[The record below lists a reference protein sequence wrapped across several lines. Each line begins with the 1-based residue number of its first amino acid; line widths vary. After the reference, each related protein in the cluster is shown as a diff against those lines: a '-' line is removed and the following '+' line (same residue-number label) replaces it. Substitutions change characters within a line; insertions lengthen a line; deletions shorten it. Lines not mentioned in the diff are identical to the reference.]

1 MPAPRGFRVGEA
13 AASLSELVYLERATA
28 HVLAGWMPKV
38 ADLALKRELGRE
50 LGASMERATALRR
63 RREGLLRAT
72 ASELPVAAG
81 LQHLMKQLDA
91 APDPATMLSGLYGFL
106 RPRLIARY
114 REHLARTDPVG
125 DAPSRRVLG
134 QALEELE
141 AAPGATSG
149 GAPPAAQLRELELLW
164 HERFSG
170 EALPEAQAL
179 WGPLDRVPAAARD
192 PQLPRVEAGS
202 MGILTVDSVNDPLDV
217 ARFLHADLDEEYTTL
232 ELCARSSYEHPDMP
246 WAFHADMARQG
257 ADECRHATAMLGLL
271 EARGHRHGDFPV
283 TTGSYDGLY
292 AFAPCEEGSRKEL
305 LWRILIRQTF
315 MEGLALDFLAH
326 NTKRREAAGQ
336 NDIAHVLEYI
346 LADEVF
352 HAESGV
358 RWSAYLLGG
367 DRKAVLQERYEA
379 LKSQAA
385 ATEIVRNRYVLGNLD
400 KAMAELSLLEE
411 GKRRRGGKP
420 PDQPL
425 NRTGRRQ
432 AGFSDDDILQVLS
445 WGYATETD

>member
-1 MPAPRGFRVGEA
+1 MPAPLGFRVGEA
-13 AASLSELVYLERATA
+13 AASLNELVYLERATA

-38 ADLALKRELGRE
+38 ADLTLKGALGRE
-50 LGASMERATALRR
+50 LGATMERATALRR

-72 ASELPVAAG
+72 ALELPVPLG
-81 LQHLMKQLDA
+81 LQRLMKYLDA
-91 APDPATMLSGLYGFL
+91 APDVATMLSGLYGFL

-114 REHLARTDPVG
+114 REHLAGTDPVG
-125 DAPSRRVLG
+125 DGPSRRVLG
-134 QALEELE
+134 QGLEELQ
-141 AAPGATSG
+141 AAAGPASDEL
-149 GAPPAAQLRELELLW
+149 PAARLSELELLW
-164 HERFSG
+164 HERLSG

-179 WGPLDRVPAAARD
+179 WGPLDRVPSAARD
-192 PQLPRVEAGS
+192 PRLLRVEAGS
-202 MGILTVDSVNDPLDV
+202 MGVLTVDSVNEPLDV

-246 WAFHADMARQG
+246 WAFHADMARQA

-385 ATEIVRNRYVLGNLD
+385 ATETVRNRYVLANLD

-420 PDQPL
+420 LEQPL